1 MINKELLEALKNV
14 TVHLIA
20 AYSLLQRAALAA
32 AEQNAVSEPVSEVW
46 IVVKEH
52 AWEHGDGGTPTLAYL
67 LPSEFGRTTYP
78 SFEAASAFIRKGNW
92 PLGFVAMKLDATPL
106 AAPLPL
112 SDEQDRA
119 LCEANSNAEA
129 DAFFAA
135 RPALDFPEM
144 RRIFYA
150 GHRRAWISKDSLT
163 KAAHNIGAKE

>member
-1 MINKELLEALKNV
+1 MTNKLKEL
-14 TVHLIA
+14 
-20 AYSLLQRAALAA
+20 ALAA
-32 AEQNAVSEPVSEVW
+32 TQGPW
-46 IVVKEH
+46 IVVGMSYYH
-52 AWEHGDGGTPTLAYL
+52 YQIHGKGVDGHG
-67 LPSEFGRTTYP
+67 SERICMTTNAVANDAPAERREANASYIA
-78 SFEAASAFIRKGNW
+78 AAS
-92 PLGFVAMKLDATPL
+92 PDVVL
-106 AAPLPL
+106 ALIEKVDSLTSPLPL

-119 LCEANSNAEA
+119 LCEANCNAEA